1 MIIGIFLLP
10 VHDAVEN
17 NLTENIG
24 ELMENLRQGKIR
36 LTQRFPCSQE
46 TDTGDAW
53 QPAILSGFWFFSVE
67 PILVKLSVSVRTL

>member
-1 MIIGIFLLP
+1 
-10 VHDAVEN
+10 
-17 NLTENIG
+17 
-24 ELMENLRQGKIR
+24 MENLRQGKIR
-36 LTQRFPCSQE
+36 LTQRFLCSQE

>member
-1 MIIGIFLLP
+1 
-10 VHDAVEN
+10 
-17 NLTENIG
+17 
-24 ELMENLRQGKIR
+24 MENLRQGKIR

-67 PILVKLSVSVRTL
+67 PIFVKLSACSHQFGRPMGDLWPLSRVLFQS

>member
-1 MIIGIFLLP
+1 MK
-10 VHDAVEN
+10 
-17 NLTENIG
+17 
-24 ELMENLRQGKIR
+24 NLRQGKIR